1 MQNGNDRVTVAVLDN
16 QVKHLAKRIDEKVGG
31 LDTKIDRL
39 TDKVEKGLD
48 RSAEVEKCI
57 AVLKSDYDNLD
68 GKVDDMD
75 DRYKKINIA
84 TSFGA
89 ALAFVLAALGIR
101 Q

>member
-1 MQNGNDRVTVAVLDN
+1 MAGDSEQKVTNAILGVKMEHLTVKVDKAIDKLDN
-16 QVKHLAKRIDEKVGG
+16 NME
-31 LDTKIDRL
+31 
-39 TDKVEKGLD
+39 

-68 GKVDDMD
+68 ERVDNMD

-84 TSFGA
+84 TSLGA
-89 ALAFVLAALGIR
+89 AIAFVLAALGIR